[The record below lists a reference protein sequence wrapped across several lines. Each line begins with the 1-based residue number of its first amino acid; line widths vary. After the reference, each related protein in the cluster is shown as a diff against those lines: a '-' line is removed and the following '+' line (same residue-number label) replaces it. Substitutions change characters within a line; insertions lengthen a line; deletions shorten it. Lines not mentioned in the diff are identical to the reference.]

1 MNERSRQNSQVR
13 QSNDVHSAAPSAERF
28 ALFARRMRAEKLPE
42 IVIRTFEYY
51 YVQLLEG
58 QTGLIPES
66 EIRPVETLPD
76 AESLAADLEA
86 SGERVLQKTVL
97 LKLNGGLGTSMGL
110 EWAKSLLRI
119 KDDLTFLDVIA
130 HQARDVGVP
139 LVLMNSFNTRGES
152 LRALKRY
159 PWLSQQQIPLDFLQH
174 KVPRIVQKTLKPVS
188 WADDPELEWCPP
200 GHGDIYTALVTSGM
214 LDTLLEE
221 GYEYVFVSNADNL
234 GAALDL
240 TILGYFAEEQLPFMM
255 EVADRT
261 EADRKGGHLAKTPE
275 DRLILRESAQCPP
288 QDMEAFQ
295 DIERHR
301 YFNTNNLW
309 LHLPSLQR
317 VMDERDN
324 LLGLPMIRNEKTV
337 DPRDETTTS
346 VYQLETAMGS
356 AIGVFAGSGALRVPR
371 ERFTPVK
378 TTDDLLA
385 VRSDAFVLT
394 GDHRIVVNPARGDR
408 DLVVDLDAGF
418 YRLVDELEER
428 FPHGPPS
435 LVECRRFQVL
445 GDVKFGRNVVATGNV
460 RVINERSTQAKIE
473 DDRQLSGAIHFS

>member
-1 MNERSRQNSQVR
+1 MNERPRQTSQKTKSSNG
-13 QSNDVHSAAPSAERF
+13 QSTVTAAERF
-28 ALFARRMRAEKLPE
+28 APFAERMRAEELAP
-42 IVIRTFEYY
+42 IVIRTFEHY

-66 EIRPVETLPD
+66 TIRPVQALPD
-76 AESLAADLEA
+76 ADSLPAGLAS
-86 SGERVLQKTVL
+86 SGERALQKTVL
-97 LKLNGGLGTSMGL
+97 MKLNGGLGTSMGL
-110 EWAKSLLRI
+110 EQAKSLLRI
-119 KDDLTFLDVIA
+119 KGDLTFLDVIA
-130 HQARDVGVP
+130 HQARHAGVP
-139 LVLMNSFNTRGES
+139 LVLMNSFNTHEDS
-152 LRALKRY
+152 LRALRRY
-159 PWLSQQQIPLDFLQH
+159 PWLKEQQVPLDFIQH
-174 KVPRIVQKTLKPVS
+174 KIPRIVQETLEPVS

-221 GYEYVFVSNADNL
+221 GCEYVFVSNADNL

-240 TILGYFAEEQLPFMM
+240 KILGYFAEERLPFMM

-261 EADRKGGHLAKTPE
+261 EADRKGGHLAQTLE
-275 DRLILRESAQCPP
+275 GQLILRESAQCPP
-288 QDMEAFQ
+288 QDIEAFQ
-295 DIERHR
+295 DIRRHR

-309 LHLPSLQR
+309 LHLPSLRR

-337 DPRDETTTS
+337 DPRDESTTP

-356 AIGVFAGSGALRVPR
+356 AIGVFEGAGALHVPR

-394 GDHRIVVNPARGDR
+394 DDHRIIANPERTIG
-408 DLVVDLDAGF
+408 DLVVELDGDHF
-418 YRLVDELEER
+418 RLVDHLEER

-435 LVECRRFQVL
+435 LLRCLRFEVM
-445 GDVKFGRNVVATGNV
+445 GDVKFGRDVVARGTV
-460 RVINERSTQAKIE
+460 RVMNERRMQVTIE
-473 DDRQLSGAIHFS
+473 DGRQLSGAIHFS